1 MSKAQRHVGVGGLLR
16 EAIRSPIGFVAARKA
31 GANFLGDKL
40 LAKTEINAIAFTL
53 TESESRLAARSI
65 RGKDEAAER
74 PSGQK

>member
-1 MSKAQRHVGVGGLLR
+1 
-16 EAIRSPIGFVAARKA
+16 
-31 GANFLGDKL
+31 
-40 LAKTEINAIAFTL
+40 LAKTEINAISFTL